1 MLSHRSFI
9 RVHKNKLMLRNNR
22 FLFSFNR
29 CQSFQ
34 SSSKTPHGSQTTNLF
49 KWSYCKKKHFGF
61 GATCRPYMYYMP
73 KTFDSFSWNWFKNIC
88 PLRGFSFLFF
98 ETNMLVPSTYHYTQT
113 WRVKLLFV
121 SLYLFNKCRV
131 QIASKY
137 SNRDYL
143 FFQKRWKK
151 TYGRL

>member
-1 MLSHRSFI
+1 MLSHGSFI
-9 RVHKNKLMLRNNR
+9 RVHKINSCYGIIASCSVSTDVRA
-22 FLFSFNR
+22 
-29 CQSFQ
+29 
-34 SSSKTPHGSQTTNLF
+34 SSQVQKHHTEVKRPTCSNDPIV
-49 KWSYCKKKHFGF
+49 KKHFGF

-73 KTFDSFSWNWFKNIC
+73 KTFDSFSWNWSKNIC

-121 SLYLFNKCRV
+121 LLYLFNKCRV